1 MDSEAKG
8 KECGG
13 GGCCVCVWCVCVC
26 VCVGGGAY
34 NKKADFKDSIPHK
47 FGKYTYM

>member
-13 GGCCVCVWCVCVC
+13 GGGGGGGGGCVCVVCVW
-26 VCVGGGAY
+26 GGL
-34 NKKADFKDSIPHK
+34 
-47 FGKYTYM
+47 